1 MNSSTIELQVTPS
14 ASELYAVID
23 VLVAVGLDL
32 ERRDDRSAGAARTGE
47 PLTREREGLGIAL
60 CMLGQLIARQS
71 AASTRNTSAAG
82 LPNGT
87 GAKGDRYEEAGSGIL
102 LHRISEEHRD
112 R

>member
-1 MNSSTIELQVTPS
+1 MHPMNSSTIDLHVSPS

-60 CMLGQLIARQS
+60 CMLGQLVARQS
-71 AASTRNTSAAG
+71 APSIRNESAAG
-82 LPNGT
+82 LPNGVGTQGDALEAAPAVRRT
-87 GAKGDRYEEAGSGIL
+87 GNDY
-102 LHRISEEHRD
+102 RD
-112 R
+112 Q